1 VFKEKKIKGRKH
13 MTKKNVNDQSGRDM
27 INMNV
32 SFWTTMKEKNDLT
45 IRAKVLGM
53 TRSAFIRY
61 FLKQRWDSTIA
72 KKFDPHM
79 SDFAIL
85 LQIAAQLKNICSKI
99 ELSSEDKETVSS
111 IFLSLDTKLQ
121 DILGKIKE
129 NEVLEDGWENEI
141 EKEIE
146 A

>member
-1 VFKEKKIKGRKH
+1 
-13 MTKKNVNDQSGRDM
+13 
-27 INMNV
+27 
-32 SFWTTMKEKNDLT
+32 
-45 IRAKVLGM
+45 
-53 TRSAFIRY
+53 
-61 FLKQRWDSTIA
+61 
-72 KKFDPHM
+72 M